1 MIRSKIQI
9 ENGETWDF
17 FTKFGF
23 IYLDADERTAPDEK
37 EDAVSNYAE
46 EAGEY
51 RDGRTVDA
59 PFDYTAK
66 FLVEA
71 PNKDLTNV
79 NVKINDFNRAIREIT
94 QSSDVKR
101 KKEIAF
107 YNLLNRVK
115 IVGTCS
121 LVAVPT
127 KFYHSNRYGE
137 LDFAEVELK
146 IRVSDPRK
154 CDFELDAD
162 PKMLL
167 ENGGRLVLESGGYLL
182 FEC

>member
-9 ENGETWDF
+9 EDGEVRDF
-17 FTKFGF
+17 YEAFGF
-23 IYLDADERTAPDEK
+23 IYMDADERTAPDEK
-37 EDAVSNYAE
+37 EDAVSSYAE
-46 EAGEY
+46 QPGEN

-79 NVKINDFNRAIREIT
+79 NVRVNDFNRAVREKLPD
-94 QSSDVKR
+94 SDVKR
-101 KKEIAF
+101 KREIAF

-115 IVGTCS
+115 IVGVCEPI
-121 LVAVPT
+121 AEPT
-127 KFYHSNRYGE
+127 EVYHSNRYGA
-137 LDFAEVELK
+137 LDFAVVDLK

-154 CDFELDAD
+154 CDFELNTDN
-162 PKMLL
+162 M
-167 ENGGRLVLESGGYLL
+167 
-182 FEC
+182 